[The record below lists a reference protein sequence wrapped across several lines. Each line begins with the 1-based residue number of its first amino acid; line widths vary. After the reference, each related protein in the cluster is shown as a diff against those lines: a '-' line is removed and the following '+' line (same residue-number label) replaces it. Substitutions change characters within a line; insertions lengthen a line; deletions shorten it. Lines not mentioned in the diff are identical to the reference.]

1 MIVHMVL
8 LRIRRNV
15 QMREV
20 EQVFAAVAAL
30 QKRIPGISGV
40 SWGANNSPTGLAHGF
55 THGFCV
61 GFRDV
66 AARNACLPHPEHQR
80 VNSMI
85 AGIVEGGTEGVLE
98 FDYGS

>member
-20 EQVFAAVAAL
+20 EHVFAAVAAL

-40 SWGANNSPTGLAHGF
+40 SWGANSGPRMMSSL
-55 THGFCV
+55 
-61 GFRDV
+61 DE
-66 AARNACLPHPEHQR
+66 P
-80 VNSMI
+80 
-85 AGIVEGGTEGVLE
+85 AGTIGNTPSR
-98 FDYGS
+98 GSTRKSITTLRSSTA